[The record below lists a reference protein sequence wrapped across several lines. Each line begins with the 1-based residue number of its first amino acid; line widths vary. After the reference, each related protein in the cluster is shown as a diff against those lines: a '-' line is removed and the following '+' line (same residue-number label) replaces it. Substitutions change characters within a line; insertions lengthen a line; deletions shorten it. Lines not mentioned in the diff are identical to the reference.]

1 MLFEAENSKQPFYR
15 VYYINTL
22 AMEMKL
28 AKKLRGNPLALL
40 LQVCLKTRKSPIPP
54 SSSSTPTD

>member
-1 MLFEAENSKQPFYR
+1 MLFEAENLKQLFYR

-28 AKKLRGNPLALL
+28 AKN
-40 LQVCLKTRKSPIPP
+40 
-54 SSSSTPTD
+54 